1 MNWKIAAVAV
11 AVAIVAV
18 AALTLVPLDD
28 NGSEHDRLYQDSDE
42 WDGDLRYETNMEE
55 LEVKAHRDGTY
66 DLTLGDQGTHEITSI
81 VNSLNFDEDLR
92 TLRITGN
99 VDYMYNS
106 FNNCPNLE
114 TVVFLESEG
123 TDYRIYN
130 SFNDCPKL
138 TSIVLPDGLSTIE
151 DSLNGCGAL
160 ESLTLPDG
168 CADLSVSGLT
178 GLERVEIGESC
189 SWLVLD
195 DCPNV
200 SEVIVPEDGK
210 LFLEDGTLYSKDKVD
225 IVYCMPGVDTLHIYP
240 ETTDLWD
247 YPSEL
252 TDCIVDPGNDLFRFV
267 DGMLQMRTGGNAW
280 GIRYCPPTVDTLHI
294 REDVRTVYTSV
305 FTNGIGFDNIVID
318 PLNDYFVIEDGL
330 LTTPS
335 VLLYL
340 DGSNGIYRMRT
351 IIAHTDDVPSTV
363 HTSLPIWDYAFA
375 GCDTI
380 EHLVTTSSVED
391 YAFMEC
397 DRLVSVSVAGGVGSR
412 AFAGCDS
419 LETVDI
425 SDCMHIYPYAF
436 EDTPSLDT
444 VKVARG
450 DNYTITMEMDRAFE
464 GSGVRHAELTVA
476 RPFSADYAF
485 KDCANLESV
494 EYSETVDVGMFM
506 NCTSLRSVDLDNS
519 VSDYAFMGSG
529 LTSVTMGGLNADIG
543 YMAFA
548 YCGDLASFSM
558 TGQTYI
564 GDFAFKGCAGLS
576 DVSILNTDPFY
587 DVVSLGIGTFDGTGI
602 VKLTID
608 APDIHMYGSFSFYD
622 RGTPIVIVSPHLTED
637 MVRRYAYHVDP
648 GVVFDVRTA

>member
-1 MNWKIAAVAV
+1 MNWKIAAV

-18 AALTLVPLDD
+18 AALTLVPLDYD
-28 NGSEHDRLYQDSDE
+28 ETEHDELYHDSDE
-42 WDGDLRYETNMEE
+42 WDGDLRYETNMGE

-123 TDYRIYN
+123 TGYRIFD

-138 TSIVLPDGLSTIE
+138 TSIVLPDGLSTID

-189 SWLVLD
+189 VSLRLD

-200 SEVIVPEDGK
+200 SEVIVPEDGE
-210 LFLEDGTLYSKDKVD
+210 LFLEDGTLYSKERFSV
-225 IVYCMPGVDTLHIYP
+225 VYCMPGVDTLHIYP
-240 ETTDLWD
+240 DTVDLWD
-247 YPSEL
+247 YPPEL
-252 TDCIVDPGNDLFRFV
+252 KYCIVDPGNDLFRFV
-267 DGMLQMRTGGNAW
+267 DGMLQMRTGGNTW

-294 REDVRTVYTSV
+294 REDVRTVYTTV
-305 FTNGIGFDNIVID
+305 FLNGIGFDNIVID
-318 PLNDYFVIEDGL
+318 PGNDYFVIEDGL
-330 LTTPS
+330 LTTPT
-335 VLLYL
+335 VLSYL
-340 DGSNGIYRMRT
+340 NGSSGIYHMET
-351 IIAHTDDVPSTV
+351 IIAHTDGVPSTV
-363 HTSLPIWDYAFA
+363 HTRLPIWSYAFA

-391 YAFMEC
+391 CAFMDC
-397 DRLVSVSVAGGVGSR
+397 DRLVSASVAGGVGSR

-419 LETVDI
+419 LVNVDI

-444 VKVARG
+444 VRVARG
-450 DNYTITMEMDRAFE
+450 DNYTITMELDRAFE

-476 RPFSADYAF
+476 WPFSADYAF

-494 EYSETVDVGMFM
+494 EYSGVVQVGMFM
-506 NCTSLRSVDLDNS
+506 NCTSLRSVDLDNG

-548 YCGDLASFSM
+548 FCEDLESFSM
-558 TGQTYI
+558 TGRTFI
-564 GDFAFKGCAGLS
+564 GDFAFKGCVDLS
-576 DVSILNTDPFY
+576 DVSIVNTDESHS
-587 DVVSLGIGTFDGTGI
+587 VVNLGVGAFDGTGI
-602 VKLTID
+602 VRLTID
-608 APDIHMYGSFSFYD
+608 APDIDMYGSFSFYD
-622 RGTPIVIVSPHLTED
+622 RGTPIEIVSPHLTED

-648 GVVFDVRTA
+648 GVVFDVRAA